1 MQLQALTRLAAAV
14 IFGLSCAVAVRAQSA
29 APSPAASNPAAA
41 LPLWAQQKLA
51 ESRGDPQ
58 VFERY
63 FKILSKA
70 AKALTDD
77 DIKALVAYMG
87 SMK

>member
-1 MQLQALTRLAAAV
+1 
-14 IFGLSCAVAVRAQSA
+14 
-29 APSPAASNPAAA
+29 

-51 ESRGDPQ
+51 ESRRDPQ